1 MLNSEELMALN
12 LLRRKRRQ
20 PTLKTALSRQMGCSS
35 RRINVGDKYLAPVT
49 SKAMGGFLI
58 YDKTD
63 ELEWKKGIL
72 ECNTFALFFR
82 ANAKRWF
89 LNRGINAAVGT
100 IWTYPTRE
108 EVAHAF
114 NFYLLPTLYVIY
126 IEPQTDRE
134 RFLNA
139 RVQLVVI

>member
-1 MLNSEELMALN
+1 MKTFLG
-12 LLRRKRRQ
+12 RR
-20 PTLKTALSRQMGCSS
+20 MHCSS
-35 RRINVGDKYLAPVT
+35 RKVKVGDRYLVPIPP
-49 SKAMGGFLI
+49 KAMGEFLV
-58 YDKTD
+58 YDETD
-63 ELEWKKGIL
+63 ELEWKKGVL

-114 NFYLLPTLYVIY
+114 NFYLLPSGYIIY

>member
-1 MLNSEELMALN
+1 MDEFIA
-12 LLRRKRRQ
+12 
-20 PTLKTALSRQMGCSS
+20 
-35 RRINVGDKYLAPVT
+35 V
-49 SKAMGGFLI
+49 
-58 YDKTD
+58 DKTD

-89 LNRGINAAVGT
+89 LDQGINAAIGT
-100 IWTYPTRE
+100 IWTYKTRL

-114 NFYLLPTLYVIY
+114 NFYLLPTWKIIY
-126 IEPQTDRE
+126 IEPQTDKE
-134 RFLNA
+134 CFLNA

>member
-1 MLNSEELMALN
+1 MSRRAERRMSLKRLLSEQMHCS
-12 LLRRKRRQ
+12 RRQ
-20 PTLKTALSRQMGCSS
+20 V
-35 RRINVGDKYLAPVT
+35 NVGDQYLTPIP
-49 SKAMGGFLI
+49 SKAMSDFLV
-58 YDKTD
+58 YDKTE

-72 ECNTFALFFR
+72 ECNTFALLFR

-89 LNRGINAAVGT
+89 LNQGINAAVGT
-100 IWTYPTRE
+100 IWTYPTRT
-108 EVAHAF
+108 EVGHAF
-114 NFYLLPTLYVIY
+114 NFYLTPELKVIY

>member
-1 MLNSEELMALN
+1 MFK
-12 LLRRKRRQ
+12 RKKR
-20 PTLKTALSRQMGCSS
+20 PLTLKTLLSRQMHCS
-35 RRINVGDKYLAPVT
+35 RRKINVGDEYLSPVT
-49 SKAMGGFLI
+49 PKAMSKFII

-63 ELEWKKGIL
+63 ELEWKRNVL

-89 LNRGINAAVGT
+89 LNQGINAAVGT
-100 IWTYPTRE
+100 IWTYPTRA

-114 NFYLLPTLYVIY
+114 NFYLVPPLYVIY
-126 IEPQTDRE
+126 VEPQTDKE

-139 RVQLVVI
+139 RVQLVLI

>member
-1 MLNSEELMALN
+1 
-12 LLRRKRRQ
+12 
-20 PTLKTALSRQMGCSS
+20 MGCSR
-35 RRINVGDKYLAPVT
+35 RRINVGDQYLTPIT
-49 SKAMGGFLI
+49 SKAMGEFLV

-72 ECNTFALFFR
+72 ECNTFTLFFR

-89 LNRGINAAVGT
+89 LNQGINAAIGT
-100 IWTYPTRE
+100 IWTYKTRE

-114 NFYLLPTLYVIY
+114 NFYLLPRLHVIY
-126 IEPQTDRE
+126 VEPQTDKE

>member
-1 MLNSEELMALN
+1 MKSHYLYG
-12 LLRRKRRQ
+12 RRKKRQ
-20 PTLKTALSRQMGCSS
+20 PTLKTLLGREMHCS
-35 RRINVGDKYLAPVT
+35 RRKIYVGDKYLAPVT
-49 SKAMGGFLI
+49 SKAMGEFLI
-58 YDKTD
+58 CDETD
-63 ELEWKKGIL
+63 ELEWKKDVL

-89 LNRGINAAVGT
+89 LDQGINAAVGT
-100 IWTYPTRE
+100 IWTYKTWK

-114 NFYLLPTLYVIY
+114 NFYLLPTWKVIY

>member
-1 MLNSEELMALN
+1 MHC
-12 LLRRKRRQ
+12 
-20 PTLKTALSRQMGCSS
+20 SR
-35 RRINVGDKYLAPVT
+35 RRINVGDKYLSPIP
-49 SKAMGGFLI
+49 SKAMGEFI
-58 YDKTD
+58 VIDETD
-63 ELEWKKGIL
+63 ELEWKKGVL

-89 LNRGINAAVGT
+89 LNQGINAAVGT
-100 IWTYPTRE
+100 IWTYPTQE

-114 NFYLLPTLYVIY
+114 NFYLRPTWQVIY

-139 RVQLVVI
+139 RVQLVII